1 MNNELDKLD
10 ALIAGVQRQKPKN
23 SVPSPPNRDCIR
35 EEVLEDYLDHKSPP
49 DMIKKLEAHLSG
61 CSVCFDRMMI
71 LRAMKSEVN
80 LPVPQ
85 KSMDRVRDLIPES
98 RPNYL
103 ELILGFAKDTIRI
116 IRTTGTIISPVPIL
130 EPVRGDK
137 DAELS
142 NKTDYIEVK
151 KPFGNITVNT
161 QIERIDRSY
170 KLMVNTLDTQ
180 TQMAPSNMRLIL
192 SSLGRELNSVDD
204 SEAVFYIKLK
214 KYIIKIIQEGHEI
227 GTVSLDLRAE
237 E

>member
-10 ALIAGVQRQKPKN
+10 ALIAGAQRKKPKG
-23 SVPSPPNRDCIR
+23 SIPSPPNRDCIR
-35 EEVLEDYLDHKSPP
+35 EEVLEDYLDHRYQP
-49 DMIKKLEAHLSG
+49 DMIKELEAHLSS
-61 CSVCFDRMMI
+61 CSICFDRMMI
-71 LRAMKSEVN
+71 LRALKSEVN
-80 LPVPQ
+80 QLVPQ
-85 KSMDRVRDLIPES
+85 KTLDRVRDLIPES
-98 RPNYL
+98 RSTYL
-103 ELILGFAKDTIRI
+103 ELILGVAKDTIRV
-116 IRTTGTIISPVPIL
+116 IRTTGSILSPMPIL
-130 EPVRGDK
+130 EPVRGNK
-137 DAELS
+137 DTDS
-142 NKTDYIEVK
+142 SKKTDYIEVK

-214 KYIIKIIQEGHEI
+214 KYIIKIVQEGHEI
-227 GTVSLDLRAE
+227 GTVSLDLRE